1 MVWTQEYQLF
11 VYENPHLTLK
21 MTASQVVKTSVNNN
35 SLSELLTRTITSLD
49 KQKNASY
56 VAIWELCR
64 NYLITCSWVRLHF
77 EKIYFC
83 FQAER

>member
-49 KQKNASY
+49 KQKNA
-56 VAIWELCR
+56 
-64 NYLITCSWVRLHF
+64 
-77 EKIYFC
+77 
-83 FQAER
+83 

>member
-11 VYENPHLTLK
+11 VYKNPHLTLK

-49 KQKNASY
+49 KQKIA
-56 VAIWELCR
+56 
-64 NYLITCSWVRLHF
+64 
-77 EKIYFC
+77 
-83 FQAER
+83 